1 MHFGQWSAAVGT
13 CSSRASPST
22 QFPIIGSVT
31 KKTVSPDRSKEEMGK
46 LQHDIYK
53 ASVDLPVDK
62 SSRVFGPPRTY
73 RAAETPL
80 RRRTRRRTVLSRLTR
95 VRIATR
101 QSCSA
106 TRHGHPHR
114 ETGWNQPSRKWRFL
128 RLRGYNTAGLSLAS
142 AGREISRQTRRGTD
156 QSPRLTRTTRL
167 G

>member
-1 MHFGQWSAAVGT
+1 
-13 CSSRASPST
+13 
-22 QFPIIGSVT
+22 
-31 KKTVSPDRSKEEMGK
+31 MGK

-101 QSCSA
+101 
-106 TRHGHPHR
+106 
-114 ETGWNQPSRKWRFL
+114 
-128 RLRGYNTAGLSLAS
+128 SLAQQLAMVTHIGKP
-142 AGREISRQTRRGTD
+142 AGINHLENGD
-156 QSPRLTRTTRL
+156 F
-167 G
+167 